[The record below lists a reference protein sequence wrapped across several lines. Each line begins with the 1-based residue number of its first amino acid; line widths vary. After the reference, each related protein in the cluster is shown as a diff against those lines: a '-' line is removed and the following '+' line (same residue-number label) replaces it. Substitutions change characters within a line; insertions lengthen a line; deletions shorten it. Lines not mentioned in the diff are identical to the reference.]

1 MINCKFFKKII
12 AIFLNL
18 LYDRIVY
25 KICKFRKYSK
35 ERGKQKMKK
44 VASIIFLGIIIL
56 SIISIINPVYA
67 TEKVLDENTES
78 KLVEIKENTAKSL
91 EDYKQKYGSDTYG
104 LVAYILNQV
113 RIYSI
118 PLCFLGIAIGAI
130 HQYVIGIRKL
140 DTLEKG
146 MALIVTFVTILIIC
160 QILPLAFAV
169 FVKFGR
175 G

>member
-1 MINCKFFKKII
+1 MKKALII
-12 AIFLNL
+12 VVSIFL
-18 LYDRIVY
+18 
-25 KICKFRKYSK
+25 
-35 ERGKQKMKK
+35 
-44 VASIIFLGIIIL
+44 IIIGVFL
-56 SIISIINPVYA
+56 VVSNVYA
-67 TEKVLDENTES
+67 AEQAIDEETES
-78 KLVEIKENTAKSL
+78 KIVEIKDNAARSL
-91 EDYKQKYGSDTYG
+91 EDYQEKYDSDVYG
-104 LVAYILNQV
+104 TVAYILNLV

-130 HQYVIGIRKL
+130 HQYIIGIRKL

>member
-1 MINCKFFKKII
+1 MKKLI
-12 AIFLNL
+12 AI
-18 LYDRIVY
+18 
-25 KICKFRKYSK
+25 
-35 ERGKQKMKK
+35 
-44 VASIIFLGIIIL
+44 VAILMLIMCIFLGF
-56 SIISIINPVYA
+56 NNVYA
-67 TEKVLDENTES
+67 NERAISENTES
-78 KLVEIKENTAKSL
+78 RIIEIKENSL
-91 EDYKQKYGSDTYG
+91 NSLQDYKQKYGSDIYG
-104 LVAYILNQV
+104 FVAYILNIV

-118 PLCFLGIAIGAI
+118 PLCFLGIAVGAI

-146 MALIVTFVTILIIC
+146 MALIVSFVTILIIC